1 VGHDLGNLWSSLTC
15 CRFDDDF
22 KMIKRKGT
30 IVSFGN
36 ASGLVEPVDLRRLTE
51 KNVKLLRPTWV
62 PRVFQ
67 TLRHLTL
74 ACHSEPGLATTWS
87 HWRNAIVTARSSGN

>member
-1 VGHDLGNLWSSLTC
+1 MSLTGR
-15 CRFDDDF
+15 RFDDDL

-36 ASGLVEPVDLRRLTE
+36 ASGPVEPVDLRKLTE

-62 PRVFQ
+62 PCVSH
-67 TLRHLTL
+67 TLCARLTRP
-74 ACHSEPGLATTWS
+74 CFVVPG
-87 HWRNAIVTARSSGN
+87 

>member
-1 VGHDLGNLWSSLTC
+1 MSLTG
-15 CRFDDDF
+15 CRFDDDL

-36 ASGLVEPVDLRRLTE
+36 ASGQVEPVDLLKLAK

-62 PRVFQ
+62 PCVFH
-67 TLRHLTL
+67 TVCARLTRPCFVVL
-74 ACHSEPGLATTWS
+74 G
-87 HWRNAIVTARSSGN
+87 

>member
-1 VGHDLGNLWSSLTC
+1 MYLTGR
-15 CRFDDDF
+15 RFDDDF

-36 ASGLVEPVDLRRLTE
+36 ASGTVEPVDLRKLTE

-62 PRVFQ
+62 PCVPHALCARLTRPCFVVRLFQ
-67 TLRHLTL
+67 VSQLLGD
-74 ACHSEPGLATTWS
+74 C
-87 HWRNAIVTARSSGN
+87 